1 MSDFSLR
8 AHALVERVGADPFDP
23 AIETELDALRVVW
36 RTLPDSE
43 KALGAKAAR
52 ALAEVSRARPAHR
65 GSSPPRDE
73 QAEAQL
79 ALSGLDRIEV
89 GEVAERRYDG
99 ARDPDALL
107 AHFGLEEFRPGQRE
121 TVAAA
126 LAGRDSL
133 VVMPTGGGKSLCYQ
147 LPGIA
152 SDDLTVVVS
161 PLIALMADQYRRL
174 VLGGHPA
181 AMIASGMD
189 ADAAARALDDVRGG
203 RARIIL
209 CSPERFASSSFLAAL
224 SQRTIDLF
232 AVDEAHCVSEWG
244 HDFRPDYLRL
254 RGVIERLGSPTVMAC
269 TATATEQVA
278 DEISARL
285 GLRDPHVVRAGF
297 DRPNL
302 SFDVI
307 ALEGTGSKA
316 RKQMLLS
323 LALSDPANR
332 PAIVYCG
339 TRRDVEEVTERLRAE
354 DLPAVGYHAG
364 MAADERASA
373 QHRFME
379 GDAEI
384 VVATNAF
391 GMGVDKADVRAV
403 VHWAIPKSVEAYYQ
417 EVGRAGRD
425 GAPARAILLSSRAD
439 LGRLINFIK
448 RDAVEPDDVFAYV
461 RRLREASDD
470 GGALIDP
477 PRDDR
482 DRVSLGV
489 AERAGLCSLEPARGG
504 QLEVRFG
511 DGSSGREVD
520 SICRAARDR
529 AWRAY
534 RAVEAFSS
542 AEGECRRRTLLDHF
556 ADTPLPLPPGAA
568 ATRATRTRSGC
579 RTRFAD
585 AAANQALTP
594 FGRPAARRRRRRAVR
609 VAARVASPREQRQ
622 AGLHGRSQQHARIDR
637 DAQTRL
643 AERARPDQGNRA
655 GVRRPPRRGR
665 ARARE
670 RRLAGARLRR
680 CPSYRKPNAP
690 VWPLNPSSAGESP
703 PWMTPTRTSAAPTR
717 RASWPTRWSGTSS
730 SPPTG
735 GASSCGSR
743 PTTAPPWGCTSG
755 CPATSSS
762 TGIPAS
768 RSAGTGSPSSSR
780 TAPGSRCETSGASG
794 APC

>member
-1 MSDFSLR
+1 MTDFAVRARSLVQRIESDQ
-8 AHALVERVGADPFDP
+8 FDP
-23 AIETELDALRVVW
+23 SFEEELDALRGLW
-36 RTLPDSE
+36 RSLSE
-43 KALGAKAAR
+43 AERAAGAEAAR
-52 ALAEVSRARPAHR
+52 ALAAAQAGTARPPHR
-65 GSSPPRDE
+65 HDE
-73 QAEAQL
+73 EHEAQL
-79 ALSGLDRIEV
+79 ALSGLDRIDV
-89 GEVAERRYDG
+89 DAPPERRYDG
-99 ARDPDALL
+99 GRDPDALL
-107 AHFGLEEFRPGQRE
+107 SHFGLREFRPGQRE

-152 SDDLTVVVS
+152 SEDLTVVVS

-174 VLGGHPA
+174 LLGGHPA

-189 ADAAARALDDVRGG
+189 AGAAARALADVRSG
-203 RARIIL
+203 RARIVM
-209 CSPERFASSSFLAAL
+209 CSPERFAASSFLAAL
-224 SQRTIDLF
+224 AHRTVDLF

-254 RGVIERLGSPTVMAC
+254 RSVIDRLGSPTVMAC

-339 TRRDVEEVTERLRAE
+339 TRRDVEEVTERLRSE
-354 DLPAVGYHAG
+354 GLPAVGYHAG

-403 VHWAIPKSVEAYYQ
+403 VHYAIPKSVEAYYQ
-417 EVGRAGRD
+417 EVGRGGRD
-425 GAPARAILLSSRAD
+425 GAPARAILLASRAD

-448 RDAVEPDDVFAYV
+448 RDAVEPDDVLAYA
-461 RRLREASDD
+461 RRLRASSD
-470 GGALIDP
+470 GAAALIDP
-477 PRDDR
+477 PREDR
-482 DRVSLGV
+482 DRVCLGV
-489 AERAGLCSLEPARGG
+489 AERAGLCALEPASGG
-504 QLEVRFG
+504 QLQVTFAASPG
-511 DGSSGREVD
+511 GREVA

-534 RAVEAFSS
+534 HAVEAFSAAS
-542 AEGECRRRTLLDHF
+542 GECRRRTLLDHF
-556 ADTPLPLPPGAA
+556 GDNTTGAPVGRCCDVCDPDTIGLPDPHTLTPVRAKRSRAPDAAPLDPADAGLLQSLREWRLRASNGKPAYTVAHNSTLESIASLRPRSLDELAGIKGIGPAFVKRHGADVLA
-568 ATRATRTRSGC
+568 LVSTGSAELGSEGARATGSRTR
-579 RTRFAD
+579 
-585 AAANQALTP
+585 
-594 FGRPAARRRRRRAVR
+594 
-609 VAARVASPREQRQ
+609 
-622 AGLHGRSQQHARIDR
+622 
-637 DAQTRL
+637 
-643 AERARPDQGNRA
+643 
-655 GVRRPPRRGR
+655 
-665 ARARE
+665 
-670 RRLAGARLRR
+670 
-680 CPSYRKPNAP
+680 PSDP
-690 VWPLNPSSAGESP
+690 
-703 PWMTPTRTSAAPTR
+703 
-717 RASWPTRWSGTSS
+717 
-730 SPPTG
+730 
-735 GASSCGSR
+735 
-743 PTTAPPWGCTSG
+743 
-755 CPATSSS
+755 
-762 TGIPAS
+762 
-768 RSAGTGSPSSSR
+768 
-780 TAPGSRCETSGASG
+780 
-794 APC
+794 